1 MYEPP
6 QKNTGIIGG
15 KFMAREKV
23 INPDTGHYFATP
35 EFFVGAEVTLRG
47 QRFKLLA
54 ADGRTTEFLAAA
66 GSEGAGAGSA

>member
-23 INPDTGHYFATP
+23 RNPSTGNFFDTS
-35 EFFVGAEVTLRG
+35 EFFVGAEVVLRG
-47 QRFKLLA
+47 QTFILQSADARTLA
-54 ADGRTTEFLAAA
+54 FL
-66 GSEGAGAGSA
+66 SECE